1 VKTVFNH
8 QKGDFRVIWS
18 YGDSNYPPATR
29 NVHLFFYGEGREAV
43 GRVRFAGE

>member
-8 QKGDFRVIWS
+8 RKDAFRVIWS

-29 NVHLFFYGEGREAV
+29 NVFLFFYGEGKESPA
-43 GRVRFAGE
+43 RVKFPAQ